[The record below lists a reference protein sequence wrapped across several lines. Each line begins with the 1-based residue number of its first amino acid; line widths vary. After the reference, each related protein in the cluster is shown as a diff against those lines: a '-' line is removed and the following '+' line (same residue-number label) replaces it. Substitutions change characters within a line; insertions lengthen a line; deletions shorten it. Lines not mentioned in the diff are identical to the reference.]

1 MSTLRV
7 LNHAARCLLGSML
20 LLGCDGAAQD
30 PTMAASPARPSAI
43 SSAVEFCD
51 GAPASGSWLEDADF
65 CDDFSDGTDARWE
78 PLGGSWEV
86 VDHEYVGTGGPES
99 CATGTSTN
107 ETIIRDLSAQNVEMR
122 LEMRSQ
128 QRVDKGVILRS
139 TGPGDKIA
147 LNFRADP
154 FNDLVVQELGACQFI
169 VFDANTRIPHPVGE
183 TIDVRVK
190 LVGDHL
196 AVWID
201 GQLVLDR
208 SFPFRAT
215 SGSAGL
221 VVIDEGV
228 TAFDNVQVAL
238 LGDAPC

>member
-1 MSTLRV
+1 MDAPL
-7 LNHAARCLLGSML
+7 
-20 LLGCDGAAQD
+20 
-30 PTMAASPARPSAI
+30 AASPEMPSAAR
-43 SSAVEFCD
+43 SAMGFCD
-51 GAPASGSWLEDADF
+51 VRPDSGSWLEAADF
-65 CDDFSDGTDARWE
+65 CDDFSDGTDTRWE

-86 VDHEYVGTGGPES
+86 VGNEYVGTGGPDS

-107 ETIIRDLSAQNVEMR
+107 ETIIRDLSAENVEMR

-128 QRVDKGVILRS
+128 QRVDKGIILRS

-169 VFDANTRIPHPVGE
+169 VFDSNTRIPHQMGQ
-183 TIDVRVK
+183 TIDVRIK

-196 AVWID
+196 AVWVD
-201 GQLVLDR
+201 DQLVLDR
-208 SFPFRAT
+208 SFPFHAT
-215 SGSAGL
+215 SGSVGL
-221 VVIDEGV
+221 VVIDDGV